1 LLKRRIWTF
10 VLGAKRAMRT
20 TAAKRAM
27 RAVAALPA
35 LFSSRKLIVEFINN
49 TQMIPIKS
57 WQSGGSPWN

>member
-1 LLKRRIWTF
+1 
-10 VLGAKRAMRT
+10 MRT

-27 RAVAALPA
+27 RAVVALPA

-57 WQSGGSPWN
+57 WQSRGSPWN